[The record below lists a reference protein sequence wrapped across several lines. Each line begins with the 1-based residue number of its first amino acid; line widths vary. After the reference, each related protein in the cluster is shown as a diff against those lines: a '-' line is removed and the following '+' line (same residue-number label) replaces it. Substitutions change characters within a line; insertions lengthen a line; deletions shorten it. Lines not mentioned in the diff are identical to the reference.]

1 MADRYEVPTSGPWRL
16 SSRWIVGDGKDD
28 AQQLAVSDFGR
39 IVNHFDGLRMSSRF
53 WRSAGRPHTPVADFK
68 RIRYYVARSGV
79 AY

>member
-1 MADRYEVPTSGPWRL
+1 MADRYEVPTSGAQAVEL
-16 SSRWIVGDGKDD
+16 RWIVGDGKEN

-53 WRSAGRPHTPVADFK
+53 SRSAGRPHTPVADFK

-79 AY
+79 AH

>member
-1 MADRYEVPTSGPWRL
+1 MADRYEVPTSGAL
-16 SSRWIVGDGKDD
+16 AVELRWIVGDGKEN

-53 WRSAGRPHTPVADFK
+53 WRSEKRPHTAVADFK
-68 RIRYYVARSGV
+68 RVRYYVARSGV

>member
-1 MADRYEVPTSGPWRL
+1 MAALQGAHVWAPAVEL
-16 SSRWIVGDGKDD
+16 RWIVGDGKED
-28 AQQLAVSDFGR
+28 AQQLAVSDFGQ
-39 IVNHFDGLRMSSRF
+39 ILNHFDGLCMSSRF